1 MGTPAQPMKEYQHQL
16 IMVRRLPAM
25 AERLR
30 GLEKRVDTVENS
42 GPGAAEAP
50 VAD

>member
-1 MGTPAQPMKEYQHQL
+1 MKEYQHQL

-30 GLEKRVDTVENS
+30 GLEKKAGMAES
-42 GPGAAEAP
+42 PGPGAAEAP